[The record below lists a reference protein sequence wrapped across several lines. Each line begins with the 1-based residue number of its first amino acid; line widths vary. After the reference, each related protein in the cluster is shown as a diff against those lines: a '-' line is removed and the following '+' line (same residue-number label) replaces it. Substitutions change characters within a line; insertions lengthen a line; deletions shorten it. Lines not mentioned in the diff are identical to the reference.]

1 MQLLNS
7 QVRKGRQW
15 NRGGRITIILLSMC
29 FLIRTLCYVSNLGL
43 YYQSFFICLFFL
55 FRRRQR
61 WLVCLKR
68 TPLPQMRANS
78 LTTHGE
84 KLRFFFPLTTLF
96 RPWVITS
103 ATIMNASISSSFQLR
118 IERMELRLL
127 YFVLW
132 LLWGTRTILFPNQM
146 RYWKQSQ
153 VCPWL
158 FFPWLRKFS
167 CCYFE
172 TSLDLL
178 MSLWLD

>member
-7 QVRKGRQW
+7 QVRKGRQGK
-15 NRGGRITIILLSMC
+15 RGGRITVILLSMC
-29 FLIRTLCYVSNLGL
+29 FLIRTLRYVSNLGL

-96 RPWVITS
+96 RPWVGDHHECVNIEQF
-103 ATIMNASISSSFQLR
+103 SIEDRKDRMALALLCSVIALR
-118 IERMELRLL
+118 NTYHPL
-127 YFVLW
+127 
-132 LLWGTRTILFPNQM
+132 
-146 RYWKQSQ
+146 S
-153 VCPWL
+153 
-158 FFPWLRKFS
+158 
-167 CCYFE
+167 
-172 TSLDLL
+172 
-178 MSLWLD
+178 